1 MVVVEDLQLS
11 NMSRSAAGSIEQP
24 GRNVRAKSGLNR
36 STLDQGWAGFRRQL
50 EYKMLLAGGLLLAV
64 PPMNTSRTCPR
75 CGHVSADNRRR
86 QAEFACVACGF
97 HENAD
102 LVGAIN
108 VLRAGHARLACE
120 VNGEVSRQQQE
131 PSEKSGLAALV
142 GIPFV
147 AAQAAT
153 TGRGRG
159 GCQTIRVSIQLQV
172 V

>member
-36 STLDQGWAGFRRQL
+36 SILDQGWAGFRRQL
-50 EYKMLLAGGLLLAV
+50 EYKMLWAGGLLLAV

-75 CGHVSADNRRR
+75 CGHVSADNRRM
-86 QAEFACVACGF
+86 QAEVACVACGF

-102 LVGAIN
+102 LAGAIN
-108 VLRAGHARLACE
+108 VLRAGHARLACQ

-131 PSEKSGLAALV
+131 PSERAV
-142 GIPFV
+142 
-147 AAQAAT
+147 
-153 TGRGRG
+153 
-159 GCQTIRVSIQLQV
+159 
-172 V
+172 